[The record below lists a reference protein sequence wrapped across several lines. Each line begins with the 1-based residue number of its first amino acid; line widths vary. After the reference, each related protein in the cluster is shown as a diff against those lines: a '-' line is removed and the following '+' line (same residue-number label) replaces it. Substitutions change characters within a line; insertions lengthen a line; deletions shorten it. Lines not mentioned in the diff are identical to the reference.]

1 MNIGIINT
9 FTSNIKSVFNALDF
23 LGYQNYSEIKS
34 TDKNDNFSHLI
45 FPGNGSFKDNI
56 DKVRELKLDQFII
69 DHFYNNK
76 FFLGICIGM
85 QILATS
91 GEENSMSSGLNIIP
105 GKVKKISVKK
115 KRLPHIGWN
124 EIIIK
129 KNDGIFNNFDKS
141 NNSFYFLHSYSYE
154 VDSEKNLLAT
164 TSYDVPVTAIVKKN
178 NFYGV
183 QFHPEKSQ
191 YQGLKLID
199 NFLKLK

>member
-23 LGYQNYSEIKS
+23 LGYPNYSEIKS
-34 TDKNDNFSHLI
+34 PDTNDNFSHLI

-56 DKVRELKLDQFII
+56 DKVRELKLDNFII
-69 DHFYNNK
+69 DHFNNNK

-91 GEENSMSSGLNIIP
+91 GEENSLSSGLNIIP

-124 EIIIK
+124 EITIK
-129 KNDGIFNNFDKS
+129 KEDSIFNNFDKS
-141 NNSFYFLHSYSYE
+141 NNSFYFLHSYSYQ

-164 TSYDVPVTAIVKKN
+164 TNYDVDVTAIIKKN
-178 NFYGV
+178 NFYGT